1 MAPESLSPFRRKNYS
16 LGGRLIHVLNE
27 NDIDSTS
34 YAIARYLLDNYSRIG
49 EVGIEEIMQ
58 ACFVSRSG
66 VRRFYRSIGFDN
78 LSDARGYADEH
89 ARLKRLYCGY
99 ASDTGYGYSLAE
111 LVAESLANVDQ
122 LLYDGKIDELAQL
135 IHDAR
140 EVIIVA
146 SGMSG
151 SGLAD
156 LQVALNVLGKTPLVV
171 TDSTNPEEVLGRME
185 EGDLLIVISI
195 TGYFAA
201 HYGTCIRSCKATTAL
216 VTTSEEPAL
225 LGAFDH
231 LYRLGPYVGMRHRSP
246 YSSYGISF
254 FCELLY
260 MRYSALFA
268 PWEERPGDGEVS
280 NS

>member
-1 MAPESLSPFRRKNYS
+1 MQSESPFRRKNYS
-16 LGGRLIHVLNE
+16 LGARLLHVLNE

-34 YAIARYLLDNYSRIG
+34 YAIARYLLSNYDRIG

-66 VRRFYRSIGFDN
+66 VRRFYRSIGFEN
-78 LSDARGYADEH
+78 LSNARGYADEY
-89 ARLKRLYCGY
+89 ARMRRLYCGY
-99 ASDTGYGYSLAE
+99 AADTGYGYGLAE
-111 LVAESLANVDQ
+111 LVAQVLANVDQ

-140 EVIIVA
+140 EVVIIA

-156 LQVALNVLGKTPLVV
+156 LQVVLGVLGKMPLVV
-171 TDSTNPEEVLGRME
+171 TDSTNPEEVIDRME
-185 EGDLLIVISI
+185 EGDLLLVISI
-195 TGYFAA
+195 TGFFAA
-201 HYGTCIRSCKATTAL
+201 HYGVHIRECKATTAIA
-216 VTTSEEPAL
+216 TTSEEPTL
-225 LGAFDH
+225 LNAFDYVYH
-231 LYRLGPYVGMRHRSP
+231 LGPYVGMRHRSP

-254 FCELLY
+254 FSELIY

-268 PWEERPGDGEVS
+268 PWEDGAPADEPAVS